1 METPVQLTPDTL
13 ADNGF
18 FDQRQWSKKTRNEL
32 ALLHGY
38 AGILQIKI
46 FYQYP
51 DAYFFTYQDTT
62 RSEPIPSIPHD
73 NVRLFTQMFIFHRSV
88 TAKPSPVEMTKLY
101 YPYSYCNADAFYL
114 VPTPPPGL
122 KFPPSYHPSLRQQLP
137 PRDTFPS
144 ASGHIAL
151 IAVYTRRE
159 LSPFQSKFYELQAR
173 AEAMGN
179 HFYPV
184 IERVRKGRDVHEL
197 IDKASEEYYYLRR
210 NFPAGL
216 FTPANVLG
224 PGRNHSADGQIWF
237 FPANEL
243 DVAELFIAHDEQ
255 HYDAASELAHSTNL
269 TELPQPFSAFS
280 TNRSI

>member
-1 METPVQLTPDTL
+1 MEIPVQLTPDTL

-18 FDQRQWSKKTRNEL
+18 FDQRHWAKKTRSEL

-38 AGILQIKI
+38 AEILQIKI
-46 FYQYP
+46 FYQHP
-51 DAYFFTYQDTT
+51 DTYYFTYQDTA

-73 NVRLFTQMFIFHRSV
+73 NIRLLTQMFIFHRSA
-88 TAKPSPVEMTKLY
+88 TTKPSPVEMTKLY
-101 YPYSYCNADAFYL
+101 YPYSYCNSNAFYL
-114 VPTPPPGL
+114 VPTPPPDL
-122 KFPPSYHPSLRQQLP
+122 KFPPSHHPNLREQLP
-137 PRDTFPS
+137 PRDIFPS
-144 ASGHIAL
+144 ASGRIAL
-151 IAVYTRRE
+151 ITGYTHRE

-184 IERVRKGRDVHEL
+184 IERVRKGRDAQEL
-197 IDKASEEYYYLRR
+197 TNKAFEEYYYLRR

-224 PGRNHSADGQIWF
+224 SGRNHSADGQIWF

-269 TELPQPFSAFS
+269 TELPQPFSAVP
-280 TNRSI
+280 TDQPV